1 LGWQH
6 GQMTTRADATGAGG
20 RSILTIALFTIY
32 AVLLVG
38 VILFKFPFKYAETA
52 DGRVLNLIPLAG
64 SFDKNGTLR
73 LDELIE
79 NVLIFVPFG
88 IYIGMVKPN
97 WSFARRILPI
107 VGTSVAFETI
117 QYIFAIGRADVTDVM
132 TNTLGGLV
140 GIGVYAL
147 LSNALKF
154 RAERVIN
161 VVALILTVI
170 VFLYSAFLLSRSR

>member
-1 LGWQH
+1 MVMQ
-6 GQMTTRADATGAGG
+6 TDARETDR
-20 RSILTIALFTIY
+20 RSVLTIALFAIY
-32 AVLLVG
+32 VALLIG
-38 VILFKFPFKYAETA
+38 VILFKFPFSSEATVG
-52 DGRVLNLIPLAG
+52 GRVLNLIPLAG
-64 SFDKNGTLR
+64 SFRENGTLR

-117 QYIFAIGRADVTDVM
+117 QYIFAIGRADVTDVI
-132 TNTLGGLV
+132 TNTLGGLI
-140 GIGVYAL
+140 GIGAYVL
-147 LSNALKF
+147 LSKANRH

-161 VVALILTVI
+161 VVALILTVL
-170 VFLYSAFLLSRSR
+170 VLLYSAFLLSRSR